1 MKRLKMT
8 RLMMLALVL
17 APLTSMAAPPQA
29 FNFSCASIGGVN
41 SDGKGNVWINGAKAT
56 IKSFNE
62 NYWEAK
68 SGKNTVSISRKD
80 DGNPEVSWAGP
91 NRKHGICQPEDNVD
105 YSPAKKSANAGP
117 SYSCSVVQKGS
128 AEDIICQSPS
138 LSAMDMKLNGIFKQA
153 LAKSKNDP
161 MLKAEQ
167 RGWIKGRNECWK
179 EKDDEPACIA
189 RSYNERITELQ
200 NKWGVK

>member
-1 MKRLKMT
+1 MT

-105 YSPAKKSANAGP
+105 YSPAKKSANVGP
-117 SYSCSVVQKGS
+117 SYSCSAVQKGS

-179 EKDDEPACIA
+179 EKDNEPACIA
-189 RSYNERITELQ
+189 RSYNERMTELQ

>member
-17 APLTSMAAPPQA
+17 APLTSMAAAPQA

-41 SDGKGNVWINGAKAT
+41 SDGNGNVWINGEKAT
-56 IKSFNE
+56 IKTFNE

-105 YSPAKKSANAGP
+105 FSPAKNSTHAGP
-117 SYSCSVVQKGS
+117 SFSCSAAEKGS
-128 AEDIICQSPS
+128 MEEIICQSPS
-138 LSAMDMKLNGIFKQA
+138 LSAMDLKLNGVYKQA

-161 MLKAEQ
+161 TLKAEQ

-179 EKDDEPACIA
+179 EQDKPACLA
-189 RSYNERITELQ
+189 REYSERMTELQ
-200 NKWGVK
+200 SKWGVK